1 MELGVIGRRH
11 SPRGV
16 IEFLS
21 ESRITLFFL
30 SMSPR
35 KMKRL
40 LISTLEVM
48 VKVVNLEILDILL
61 FPESSQQLCQ

>member
-1 MELGVIGRRH
+1 MH
-11 SPRGV
+11 
-16 IEFLS
+16 
-21 ESRITLFFL
+21 
-30 SMSPR
+30 PR

-61 FPESSQQLCQ
+61 FPESSQQLFQ

>member
-1 MELGVIGRRH
+1 MR
-11 SPRGV
+11 
-16 IEFLS
+16 
-21 ESRITLFFL
+21 
-30 SMSPR
+30 PR

-61 FPESSQQLCQ
+61 FPESSQQLFQ

>member
-1 MELGVIGRRH
+1 
-11 SPRGV
+11 
-16 IEFLS
+16 
-21 ESRITLFFL
+21 
-30 SMSPR
+30 MSPR